1 MLTALRRCVLL
12 NSINPPLPNHPPCDQ
27 ASLDQLFFKARTAD
41 GFLDKPV
48 PLALLQQVY
57 DIVSM
62 GATSMNT
69 QPARYV

>member
-1 MLTALRRCVLL
+1 MQ
-12 NSINPPLPNHPPCDQ
+12 INQTC
-27 ASLDQLFFKARTAD
+27 LDQLFFKARTAD